1 MNARLLA
8 PLFCVLLLSAPA
20 AQAFDSLK
28 IGIADLEGPGLS
40 LRSVRARLSLAG
52 AAPALLLSVAEARV
66 NDRPMAGLELACD
79 ALRFE
84 GTDWVC
90 PRVRLRAA
98 RIEGQPVQLSARLR
112 LNPVTGVLAL
122 EAGRLRFGQLVFGFR
137 ARHGPDGWRLVLD
150 GRSLDAPALLALAGR
165 LGLATPLAQAQGRL
179 GLRLDARGQQA
190 RLARAQIELAPAG
203 VGFGNAAGTL
213 AAEGL
218 VGHARLEA
226 SPQGRG
232 WQLAGELQLEAGYLY
247 ADPVGVD
254 FAEYPAALRVR
265 AAGDGDGWTLEALRA
280 SQPGVGLLQGRGRLD
295 GTGRPVD
302 LDLSLS
308 GAALETLYPLYVQP
322 WLFGTLGGD
331 LDAAGRIA
339 GTARWR
345 AGQLTAFSLDLAD
358 GRIED
363 RQDRLAFQGLAA
375 RIAWDAAEGRDSTV
389 AWSAGRLYRIELGAS
404 RLRIRNEGDSFRLLE
419 SASIPV
425 FDGRLVVDT
434 WRIRRPGRPDMVFDF
449 DAILT
454 PVSLERLSQAL
465 DWPLLAGRLSGVVP
479 EVHYEDGVLT
489 VGGVLLAQAFDGSLT
504 VRNLRLERPFGLVPR
519 LAADIRLDDL
529 DLEQLTRTFSFGK
542 ITGRLDG
549 EVKGLRMVRWRP
561 VAFDAWFRTPEDD
574 RSRHRISQ
582 RAVNNL
588 SSIGGGGIGGALSR
602 GFLGLF
608 EEFPYDRLGIGC
620 RLENGVCH
628 MRGVAPAKDGD
639 YLVKGRLLPPRIDI
653 IGYADEVD
661 WTALVARLKAATQQG
676 VPEVR

>member
-1 MNARLLA
+1 VNARLL
-8 PLFCVLLLSAPA
+8 PFLFCLLLLSALPA
-20 AQAFDSLK
+20 RAFDALELAF
-28 IGIADLEGPGLS
+28 ADVEGPGLV

-52 AAPALLLSVAEARV
+52 EAPALLLSAAEARFGETAV
-66 NDRPMAGLELACD
+66 AGLELACP
-79 ALRFE
+79 AVHFE
-84 GTDWVC
+84 GADWVC
-90 PRVRLRAA
+90 PRARLRAA
-98 RIEGQPVQLSARLR
+98 RIEGKPVRLSARLH
-112 LNPVTGVLAL
+112 LNPATGALVL
-122 EAGRLRFGQLVFGFR
+122 EAGRLQFGELAFTFR

-150 GRSLDAPALLALAGR
+150 GRSLDAAALLALAAQ
-165 LGLATPLAQAQGRL
+165 LNVATPLAQAQGRL
-179 GLRLDARGQQA
+179 DLRLDARGYGA
-190 RLARAQIELAPAG
+190 RLARGQVEVTPSG
-203 VGFGNAAGTL
+203 MGFGNAAGTL

-218 VGHARLEA
+218 AGRARLEV

-232 WQLAGELQLEAGYLY
+232 WRLAGEIDLNAGYLY

-254 FAEYPAALRVR
+254 FAEHPAELRVR
-265 AAGDGDGWTLEALRA
+265 AAAGGGGWTLEALHA
-280 SQPGVGLLQGRGRLD
+280 SQQGVGLLEGRGRLD
-295 GTGRPVD
+295 GAGRPVD
-302 LDLSLS
+302 LELSLS
-308 GAALETLYPLYVQP
+308 GASLEALYPLYVQP

-331 LDAAGRIA
+331 LDAAGRIEGA
-339 GTARWR
+339 ARWQG
-345 AGQLTAFSLDLAD
+345 GQLTAVSLDLAD

-363 RQDRLAFQGLAA
+363 RQGRLAFEDLDGQL
-375 RIAWDAAEGRDSTV
+375 AWDASAPRDSTL
-389 AWSAGRLYRIELGAS
+389 AWSAGRLYRIELGGS
-404 RLRIRNEGDSFRLLE
+404 RLQVRSEGDSFRLRE

-425 FDGRLVVDT
+425 FDGRLMVDT
-434 WRIRRPGRPDMVFDF
+434 WHIRRPGRPDMVFDF

-479 EVHYEDGVLT
+479 EVHYEQGVLT

-582 RAVNNL
+582 RAVDNL
-588 SSIGGGGIGGALSR
+588 SSIGGGGIGSALSR

-628 MRGVAPAKDGD
+628 MRGVAPAKDGY
-639 YLVKGRLLPPRIDI
+639 YLVKGRFLPPRIDI
-653 IGYADEVD
+653 IGYAEEVD

-676 VPEVR
+676 APEVR